1 VPERGAPAGA
11 GRAARIVG
19 VGHVAL
25 DHVFGVQ
32 ALPARPVK
40 TAAQRYRCGVGG
52 MTANALVAAARLGA
66 EARFVGPVGDDAAA
80 DVFTA
85 HFAREGVATDTLCRV
100 AGAGSSVSAV
110 IVDGGGERLIFNHRG
125 EALHR
130 TPAFDA
136 AWLDGADVL
145 LVDPRCMAWAEAAL
159 REAGRRALTVVLDA
173 DTAPREDLEGL
184 VRLVGAAGWAVFSE
198 PGLAAFHDGGADPA
212 LAAALAAGA
221 GAAVLTQGDRGLVW
235 QRAGQPV
242 QRLPAFDLGTPVD
255 TTAAGDVFHGA
266 LAVALAEGQGAA
278 AALRFAAAAAALK
291 CLRPDG
297 VLGAPHRAEVE
308 ALLASRT
315 GAAVPAGGA

>member
-1 VPERGAPAGA
+1 M
-11 GRAARIVG
+11 
-19 VGHVAL
+19 AL

-32 ALPARPVK
+32 ALPVQPVK

-52 MTANALVAAARLGA
+52 MTANALVAAARSGA
-66 EARFVGPVGDDAAA
+66 SARFVGPVGDDAAA
-80 DVFTA
+80 DVFVA
-85 HFAREGVATDTLCRV
+85 HFAREGVAGDGLCRV
-100 AGAGSSVSAV
+100 AGATSSVSAV
-110 IVDGGGERLIFNHRG
+110 IVDAAGERLIVNHRG
-125 EALHR
+125 DALR
-130 TPAFDA
+130 RAPPFDE

-159 REAGRRALTVVLDA
+159 GVARRRALTAVLDA
-173 DTAPREDLEGL
+173 DTAPRKDLQAL
-184 VRLVGAAGWAVFSE
+184 VELVGPAGWAVFSE
-198 PGLAAFHDGGADPA
+198 PGLAAFHDGDVEAA
-212 LAAALAAGA
+212 LGAALAAGA
-221 GAAVLTQGDRGLVW
+221 GVAVLTQGGQGLTW
-235 QRAGQPV
+235 KRAGQPLR
-242 QRLPAFDLGTPVD
+242 RLPAFDLGPPVD